1 MFSDTQS
8 EFNDLCFH
16 IGLTLA
22 VWQRLE
28 KQHFLLFVKLLGAPK
43 LDICSVIYH
52 GIPSFEGRRVIV
64 DRVTLFSELTEQQRS
79 EWSNIHS
86 ALEKAA
92 TDRNKIAHY
101 SVEYELIETENADD
115 GGVSYDIGKPHLR
128 PASENTADSLRGRHP
143 DKLGHRLT
151 PIEMRQYVVR
161 FNGLAERLSALR
173 NSISLP
179 KPHQGLSWVSGLQPF
194 LDAPRD

>member
-16 IGLTLA
+16 MGLTLA

-52 GIPSFEGRRVIV
+52 GIPSFEGRRVMV

-92 TDRNKIAHY
+92 TDRNKI
-101 SVEYELIETENADD
+101 
-115 GGVSYDIGKPHLR
+115 
-128 PASENTADSLRGRHP
+128 
-143 DKLGHRLT
+143 GHRLT